1 MARPKGSKNK
11 KTIAAEVDNQI
22 TLSTALIDEQI
33 SAVEAEIA
41 DLTQT
46 LRSKKAELKTLTKE
60 KVRAEELEARQ
71 RAEADKEKLLDAV
84 AKSGKSIDEILE
96 LLK

>member
-11 KTIAAEVDNQI
+11 KTIAAAAENQI

-33 SAVEAEIA
+33 SAVEADIA
-41 DLTQT
+41 ELTQT
-46 LRSKKAELKTLTKE
+46 LKNKKIELKALTKE
-60 KVRAEELEARQ
+60 KTRAAELEARQ
-71 RAEADKEKLLDAV
+71 KAEAEKEKLLDAV

-96 LLK
+96 FLK